1 MAIVWTAQA
10 SDIGRA
16 GRADPDYF
24 DPRVEEITTA
34 LRHMQAA
41 PLGAH
46 VLSASRGV
54 SPNYAPDGDVRVIK
68 SANVRRF
75 ELGTVPAQY
84 VTEEFASTNEH
95 ALIPHGA
102 LLITATGVGSA
113 GRTFVK
119 LDHLPMLADGHVTIV
134 VLGSLAR
141 AGYLC
146 AYLQSP
152 IGRQQLLRLRRGSS
166 RQIEI
171 YPEDILSVLVPP
183 LTPERRRSISRRWL
197 KAAERVRESAACTL
211 EAERRIA
218 NFVGFDERE
227 LIPDS
232 SDLTWSQDVTEL
244 QASERIDAEYARPA
258 IERLRALVI
267 DAGAVPLSAL
277 ITSVSKGVQ
286 PERYVEDGP
295 VRVVKS
301 KDVDYP
307 DMDLRA
313 CEATDEGQW
322 PYYLT
327 GGEVLLNATGEGTLG
342 RAAVVPADIGEG
354 RPTIPAVDLYVLE
367 VDRSAVL
374 PEYLALY
381 LNSAIGRRLTTALQT
396 GSSGQQH
403 IYPAHFPL
411 IPIPLPRTQKGRPDL
426 DWQRQT
432 IAIAATRGQALAV
445 ARAVA
450 TKLDEE
456 FLADLGISVD
466 LSMLPF

>member
-24 DPRVEEITTA
+24 DPRVEEITA
-34 LRHMQAA
+34 ELHQMRAE

-46 VLSASRGV
+46 VQSASRGV
-54 SPNYAPDGDVRVIK
+54 SPDYESDGEVRVIK
-68 SANVRRF
+68 TANVRRF
-75 ELGTVPAQY
+75 ELGALPAQY
-84 VTEEFASTNEH
+84 VDQGFASANAR
-95 ALIPHGA
+95 ALIPYGA

-134 VLGSLAR
+134 AVDNLAR

-152 IGRQQLLRLRRGSS
+152 VGRQQLLRLRRGSS

-171 YPEDILSVLVPP
+171 YPEDILSVLVPR

-197 KAAERVRESAACTL
+197 KAAERVRASAASML
-211 EAERRIA
+211 DAERRIA
-218 NFVGFDERE
+218 TFVQLDERATDR
-227 LIPDS
+227 DS
-232 SDLTWSQDVTEL
+232 SDLAWSHDVAKL
-244 QASERIDAEYARPA
+244 AASKRIDAEYARPT
-258 IERLRALVI
+258 IQRLRKLVI

-277 ITSVSKGVQ
+277 ITSVNKGVQ

-295 VRVVKS
+295 VRVIKS
-301 KDVDYP
+301 KDVGYP
-307 DMDLRA
+307 DLDLQA
-313 CEATDEGQW
+313 CESTDDGEW
-322 PYYLT
+322 PYYLK

-342 RAAVVPADIGEG
+342 RAGVAPASACEE

-367 VDRSAVL
+367 VDRSTVL

-381 LNSAIGRRLTTALQT
+381 MNSAIGRQLTTSLQT

-411 IPIPLPRTQKGRPDL
+411 IPVPLPRTRSGRPDL

-432 IAIAATRGQALAV
+432 IAIADARRQALSA

-450 TKLDEE
+450 TKLDDE
-456 FLADLGISVD
+456 FLATIGTSVD
-466 LSMLPF
+466 LSMLPV